1 MEISDKKT
9 KAMIFN
15 FTDKHQFTTR
25 LNLKGTTIEIVD
37 KMKILGTVINNQLSW
52 DENCNEIIKKVNS
65 RMQLIRELKNFGAS
79 IEEMTHF
86 WTLFCRSVLEQS
98 CVVWG
103 SSLTQENKD
112 NLERTQ
118 KTFAKLVLKEKYKN
132 YELAL
137 NILNL
142 ETLENRR
149 TILTKRFAV
158 NGIMNNTLT
167 DLFPLNKKKHEMKKR
182 KPDLYKVNFAN
193 TERLK
198 NASVIT
204 MQKLLNQEN
213 E

>member
-1 MEISDKKT
+1 M
-9 KAMIFN
+9 
-15 FTDKHQFTTR
+15 
-25 LNLKGTTIEIVD
+25 
-37 KMKILGTVINNQLSW
+37 
-52 DENCNEIIKKVNS
+52 
-65 RMQLIRELKNFGAS
+65 
-79 IEEMTHF
+79 
-86 WTLFCRSVLEQS
+86 
-98 CVVWG
+98 
-103 SSLTQENKD
+103 
-112 NLERTQ
+112 ERTQ

-198 NASVIT
+198 NASVVT

>member
-1 MEISDKKT
+1 
-9 KAMIFN
+9 
-15 FTDKHQFTTR
+15 
-25 LNLKGTTIEIVD
+25 
-37 KMKILGTVINNQLSW
+37 MKILGTIINNQLSW

-65 RMQLIRELKNFGAS
+65 RIQVIRELKSFGAS
-79 IEEMTHF
+79 IKEMTHF

-118 KTFAKLVLKEKYKN
+118 KTFAKLVLKEKFKN
-132 YELAL
+132 YEQAL

-149 TILTKRFAV
+149 TILLKRFAV
-158 NGIMNNTLT
+158 NGIMSNTLT
-167 DLFPLNKKKHEMKKR
+167 DLFPLNKKKHKMNKR
-182 KPDLYKVNFAN
+182 KHDLYRVNFAN

-198 NASVIT
+198 KASVIT

-213 E
+213 A